1 MVTGLSAWWTGAIV
15 TATQGHNMFLR
26 WGAKL
31 LGEAAL
37 ALLRGWVP
45 NHLFFY
51 VIIYKL
57 LRKQVK
63 CTYIKCLCINYSM
76 KTVQGGGGDMLLCQ
90 RTGEGTMHIFYL
102 ASSLACVLISLIWK
116 SGEVQLV
123 IPFQH
128 VMWHIE
134 ILMLQYST
142 TAQIKNKGVSMNKTK
157 GSGAEAPIHKEP
169 PGAGPY
175 S

>member
-15 TATQGHNMFLR
+15 TATQGRNMFLR

-37 ALLRGWVP
+37 ALLRGRVP
-45 NHLFFY
+45 NRSFFY

-90 RTGEGTMHIFYL
+90 RTGKGTMHIFYL
-102 ASSLACVLISLIWK
+102 TSSLACVLISLI
-116 SGEVQLV
+116 
-123 IPFQH
+123 
-128 VMWHIE
+128 
-134 ILMLQYST
+134 
-142 TAQIKNKGVSMNKTK
+142 
-157 GSGAEAPIHKEP
+157 
-169 PGAGPY
+169 
-175 S
+175 